1 MTAVIIC
8 SKLLKKTLNYIV
20 EMNGA
25 AYATNH
31 EKKLRSLASTLY
43 EWETSSRCRDDFVA
57 VTEDIDVAMKLAEAV
72 IAYADSLCVK
82 IELKDMNLEN

>member
-1 MTAVIIC
+1 MVLRMLQIMIFVQILTSLTDWAQCV
-8 SKLLKKTLNYIV
+8 LLK
-20 EMNGA
+20 
-25 AYATNH
+25 
-31 EKKLRSLASTLY
+31 KKLRSLASTLY